1 METTG
6 KLPLT
11 DLAGRTFHHLS
22 PAAAG
27 LLATLLRPRA
37 IAIACLVAIAGAGWI
52 WLGILAARTPA
63 AGGFLDLLAALCRP
77 GASAGSWSADLPP
90 AILMWSAM
98 ALAMM
103 LPTAAPMILTYA
115 DIAESAA
122 AKGEPI
128 VSPFVLVAGY
138 CAVWLGFAA
147 AAASLQVLVI
157 GALVPP
163 DAPPAAAAWL
173 AGAVFLAAGLYQFS
187 ALKQACLSAC
197 RQPFPFFFANWKT
210 TARGVFGLGLR
221 QGLHCLGCCWAMMLL
236 MLAGGAMNA
245 LWMAALGA
253 AMTIEKLTT
262 TQRFSRAVGVVLVAA
277 GIGFVL
283 AGLVRL

>member
-1 METTG
+1 M
-6 KLPLT
+6 T

-27 LLATLLRPRA
+27 LLAALLRPRS
-37 IAIACLVAIAGAGWI
+37 IALACLVAIAGAGWI

-63 AGGFLDLLAALCRP
+63 SGGILETLSALCRP
-77 GASAGSWSADLPP
+77 GASTGSWSADLLP
-90 AILMWSAM
+90 AVLIWSAM

-115 DIAESAA
+115 DIAETAA

-128 VSPFVLVAGY
+128 VSPFALAAGY

-147 AAASLQVLVI
+147 IAASLQVFVI
-157 GALVPP
+157 GRLVPP
-163 DAPPAAAAWL
+163 DAPPVAAAGL
-173 AGAVFLAAGLYQFS
+173 AGAAFLAAGLYQFS

-210 TARGVFGLGLR
+210 TVTGVFGLGLQ

-253 AMTIEKLTT
+253 VMTIEKLTT
-262 TQRFSRAVGVVLVAA
+262 TQRFSRAVGVVFIAA
-277 GIGFVL
+277 GFGFAF
-283 AGLVRL
+283 AGLARL